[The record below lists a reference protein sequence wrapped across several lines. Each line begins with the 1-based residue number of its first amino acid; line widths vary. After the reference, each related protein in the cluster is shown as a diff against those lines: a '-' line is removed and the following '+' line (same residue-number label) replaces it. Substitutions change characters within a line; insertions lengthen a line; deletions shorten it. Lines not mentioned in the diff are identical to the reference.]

1 MAIEKDILE
10 HGLNINRRRFL
21 SRLSLGIGS
30 VALGSLLIPDL
41 FSGIGS
47 DSEADFVPG
56 IPNFAPKAKRVI
68 YLFQDGAPSQLES
81 FDYKPK
87 LREMMGQELP
97 PSVRG
102 NQILTGMTAQ
112 QKSFPLIGSY
122 YDFKQYGESRAW
134 VSDLFPHI
142 GKIADDICIIRSMN
156 TDAINHDPA
165 LTFLQTGAQQGN
177 RPSMGSWVSYGLG
190 SENKNLP
197 AFTVLL
203 SKGKGNGQGVYSK
216 LWSNG
221 FLDSIHQGV
230 QFSSG
235 ENPVLYLTDQD
246 GIDRRDRRK
255 MLDKLAELNQI
266 SHNEFGDPEITAK
279 IQQYEMAYRM
289 QAAVPEIMDISKEP
303 DDIVKMYGAECLVP
317 GTYAANCLLARKLSE
332 NGVRFVQLYHQGWD
346 QHSNLPHEMAG
357 QAKDVDQA
365 SAALVT
371 DLKQRGLLDETL
383 VIWGGEFGRTNYSQG
398 KLEAANYGRDHHPRC
413 FSIWMA
419 GGGIKPG
426 IVYGESDEFGYNII
440 KDPVHVHD
448 FHATILNQLGID
460 HTKLTYKSQGRRF
473 RLTDV
478 AGNVVKGII
487 S

>member
-1 MAIEKDILE
+1 MEKDFLE
-10 HGLNINRRRFL
+10 SRLNINRRKFL

-41 FSGIGS
+41 FSGNGA
-47 DSEADFVPG
+47 DSEADFIPG

-97 PSVRG
+97 ASVRG
-102 NQILTGMTAQ
+102 NQILTGMTAKQ
-112 QKSFPLIGSY
+112 ASFPLVGSF
-122 YDFKQYGESRAW
+122 YDFKQYGESGAY

-165 LTFLQTGAQQGN
+165 LTFFQTGAQQGN

-235 ENPVLYLTDQD
+235 ENPILYLNDPE
-246 GIDRRDRRK
+246 GLNRHERRK
-255 MLDKLAELNQI
+255 MLDNLAALNDINYKQ
-266 SHNEFGDPEITAK
+266 FGDPEINAK

-289 QAAVPEIMDISKEP
+289 QTAVPEIMDVSKES
-303 DDIVKMYGAECLVP
+303 DDIVKMYGPDCLVP

-346 QHSNLPHEMAG
+346 QHSNLPQEMAG

-398 KLEAANYGRDHHPRC
+398 KLEKANYGRDHHPRC

-426 IVYGESDEFGYNII
+426 LVYGESDEFGYNIV

-448 FHATILNQLGID
+448 FHATMLNQLGID
-460 HTKLTYKSQGRRF
+460 HKKLTFKSLGRRY

-478 AGNVVKGII
+478 AGNVIKGII
-487 S
+487 A

>member
-1 MAIEKDILE
+1 MEKEFLE
-10 HGLNINRRRFL
+10 HGLNINRRKFL

-41 FSGIGS
+41 LSGINS
-47 DSEADFVPG
+47 DNGADFIPG

-87 LREMMGQELP
+87 LREMFGQELP

-102 NQILTGMTAQ
+102 GQILTGMTAL
-112 QKSFPLIGSY
+112 QKSFPLAGSY
-122 YDFKQYGESRAW
+122 YDFKQYGKSGAW
-134 VSDLFPHI
+134 ISDLFPHI
-142 GKIADDICIIRSMN
+142 GSIADDICIIK
-156 TDAINHDPA
+156 TLYTEAINHDPA
-165 LTFLQTGAQQGN
+165 LTFFQTGAQQGN

-230 QFSSG
+230 LFSSS
-235 ENPVLYLTDQD
+235 ENPVLYLNDPE
-246 GIDRRDRRK
+246 GLNRHERRK
-255 MLDKLAELNQI
+255 MLDKLSELNEL
-266 SHNEFGDPEITAK
+266 SYKEFQDPEITTK
-279 IQQYEMAYRM
+279 IKQYEMAYRM
-289 QAAVPEIMDISKEP
+289 QTAVPEIMDVSKEP
-303 DDIVKMYGAECLVP
+303 DDIVKLYGPDCLVP

-346 QHSNLPHEMAG
+346 QHNNLPIEMAG

-398 KLEAANYGRDHHPRC
+398 KLEKKVYGRDHHPRC

-419 GGGIKPG
+419 GGGITPG
-426 IVYGESDEFGYNII
+426 MVYGETDELGYNIV
-440 KDPVHVHD
+440 KNPVHVHD
-448 FHATILNQLGID
+448 FHATVLNQLGID
-460 HTKLTYKSQGRRF
+460 HTKLTYKSLGRRY

-478 AGNVVKGII
+478 AGNVVRDII

>member
-1 MAIEKDILE
+1 MEKEYLE
-10 HGLNINRRRFL
+10 NRLNINRRRFL

-30 VALGSLLIPDL
+30 AALGSLLIPDL
-41 FSGIGS
+41 FSGKGS
-47 DSEADFVPG
+47 ESEADFIPG

-102 NQILTGMTAQ
+102 NQILTGMTAKQ
-112 QKSFPLIGSY
+112 ASFPLVGSF

-134 VSDLFPHI
+134 ISDLFPHI
-142 GKIADDICIIRSMN
+142 GKIADDICIIRTMN

-165 LTFLQTGAQQGN
+165 LTFFQTGAQQGN

-235 ENPVLYLTDQD
+235 EDPILYLNDPE
-246 GIDRRDRRK
+246 GLNRHERRK
-255 MLDKLAELNQI
+255 MLDNLAALNDI
-266 SHNEFGDPEITAK
+266 SYKEFGDPEINTK

-289 QAAVPEIMDISKEP
+289 QTAVPEIMDVSKES
-303 DDIVKMYGAECLVP
+303 DDIVKMYGPECLIP

-332 NGVRFVQLYHQGWD
+332 NGVRFIQLYHQGWD
-346 QHSNLPHEMAG
+346 QHSNLPQEMAG

-426 IVYGESDEFGYNII
+426 IVYGESDEFGYNVV

-460 HTKLTYKSQGRRF
+460 HTKLTFKSQGRRY

-487 S
+487 T

>member
-1 MAIEKDILE
+1 MEKDILE
-10 HGLNINRRRFL
+10 HRLGINRRRFL
-21 SRLSLGIGS
+21 SKLSLGLGS
-30 VALGSLLIPDL
+30 VALGSLLVPDL
-41 FSGIGS
+41 FSGVKG
-47 DSEADFVPG
+47 DDTDFIPG

-102 NQILTGMTAQ
+102 NQILTGMTAKQ
-112 QKSFPLIGSY
+112 ASFPLVGSF
-122 YDFKQYGESRAW
+122 YDFKQYGQSGAW
-134 VSDLFPHI
+134 VSDIFPHI
-142 GKIADDICIIRSMN
+142 GKIADDICIIRSIH

-165 LTFLQTGAQQGN
+165 LTFFQTGAQQGN

-230 QFSSG
+230 QFSSS
-235 ENPVLYLTDQD
+235 EDPVLYLNDPN
-246 GIDRRDRRK
+246 GMDRLERRK
-255 MLDKLAELNQI
+255 MLDKLAELNDI
-266 SHNEFGDPEITAK
+266 SGKEFNDPEINAK
-279 IQQYEMAYRM
+279 VKQYEMAYRM
-289 QAAVPEIMDISKEP
+289 QTAVPEIMDISKEP
-303 DDIVKMYGAECLVP
+303 DDIIKLYGADCLTP

-346 QHSNLPHEMAG
+346 QHGNLPIEMGG

-383 VIWGGEFGRTNYSQG
+383 VIWGGEFGRTNFSQG
-398 KLEAANYGRDHHPRC
+398 KLSKDNYGRDHHPRC
-413 FSIWMA
+413 FSMWMA

-426 IVYGESDEFGYNII
+426 IVYGESDELGYNIVNN
-440 KDPVHVHD
+440 PVHVHD
-448 FHATILNQLGID
+448 FHATVLNQLGID
-460 HTKLTYKSQGRRF
+460 HTKLTYKSLGRRY

-478 AGNVVKGII
+478 AGNVVRDII

>member
-1 MAIEKDILE
+1 MERDFLE
-10 HGLNINRRRFL
+10 SRLNINRRRFL

-41 FSGIGS
+41 FSGKG
-47 DSEADFVPG
+47 DESEADFIPG

-87 LREMMGQELP
+87 LRDMMGQELP

-102 NQILTGMTAQ
+102 NQILTGMTAKQ
-112 QKSFPLIGSY
+112 TSFPLVGSF

-165 LTFLQTGAQQGN
+165 LTFFQTGAQQGN

-235 ENPVLYLTDQD
+235 ENPILYLNDPD
-246 GIDRRDRRK
+246 GLNRHERRK
-255 MLDKLAELNQI
+255 MLDKLAELNDI
-266 SHNEFGDPEITAK
+266 NYKEFGDPEINTK

-289 QAAVPEIMDISKEP
+289 QTAVPEIMDVSKES
-303 DDIVKMYGAECLVP
+303 DDIVKMYGPDCLIP

-346 QHSNLPHEMAG
+346 QHSNLPQEMAG

-383 VIWGGEFGRTNYSQG
+383 VVWGGEFGRTNYSQG
-398 KLEAANYGRDHHPRC
+398 KLEKANYGRDHHPRC

-426 IVYGESDEFGYNII
+426 MVYGESDDFGYNIV

-448 FHATILNQLGID
+448 FHATMLNQLGID
-460 HTKLTYKSQGRRF
+460 HKKLTFKSLGRRY

-487 S
+487 T